1 VVIGAKGGENVV
13 HKDRTHRERSTKGEK
28 MLFTKI
34 DSKEEENLKGTI
46 DKIRG
51 STKILST

>member
-13 HKDRTHRERSTKGEK
+13 HKDRTQRGRKI
-28 MLFTKI
+28 LFTKI
-34 DSKEEENLKGTI
+34 DSKRGENGKR
-46 DKIRG
+46 RG